1 MTTRLEVLITF
12 LLYLVFFAWIGWRRG
27 WRAELNVFATAFLAW
42 LALQREG
49 DIFVRLANL
58 GGKMIAFVRAG
69 GLGANPDPAF
79 VAVRE
84 APLWVTEESR
94 PGYLFLVW
102 VLIVLIAYIVSS
114 SVQFRTR
121 KSERTEGWAV
131 LLGMANGLLFAA
143 TFLPRLVALVAPEG
157 ADFSQLAQRVNL
169 IGILTSSVRLL
180 MENLALIWATLRP
193 QSSIILLILLTLFLV
208 LVATTLK
215 GSSKED
221 KSDGAKAKS

>member
-1 MTTRLEVLITF
+1 MNARLEVLITF
-12 LLYLVFFAWIGWRRG
+12 LLYLAFFGWIGWRRG
-27 WRAELNVFATAFLAW
+27 FRAELIVFGTAFLAW

-79 VAVRE
+79 AAVRE
-84 APLWVTEESR
+84 APPWVTDETR

-102 VLIVLIAYIVSS
+102 VLIVLVAYIVSS
-114 SVQFRTR
+114 SIQFRPR
-121 KSERTEGWAV
+121 KNERTGGWAV
-131 LLGMANGLLFAA
+131 LLGMANGLLFAS

-157 ADFSQLAQRVNL
+157 ADFSQLAQRVNI
-169 IGILTSSVRLL
+169 IGILTSSVRLIV
-180 MENLALIWATLRP
+180 ENAALLWAAIRP
-193 QSSIILLILLTLFLV
+193 QASIILLILLTLFLV
-208 LVATTLK
+208 LVAATLK

-221 KSDGAKAKS
+221 RTNGAKAKS